1 MARVLVIEDAEDVRQ
16 LLVDVLAS
24 MDHTAIEAADGLS
37 GVQAA
42 LSDPPDLIILDLMM
56 PAASGGS
63 ALQFIRGTPEIA
75 ELPVLVLSAHSDIR
89 RIAMDSGADAWLSKP
104 VEIKKLREQIEKLLT
119 RPRTPRVTPPNAT
132 TTSAAPPNR

>member
-24 MDHTAIEAADGLS
+24 MDHMAVEASDGLT

-42 LSDPPDLIILDLMM
+42 LNDPPDLIILDLMM

-63 ALQFIRGTPEIA
+63 ALQFIRGMPQIA
-75 ELPVLVLSAHSDIR
+75 HVPVLVLSAHSDIR
-89 RIAMDSGADAWLSKP
+89 RIATDSGADAWLSKP
-104 VEIKKLREQIEKLLT
+104 VEIKKLREQIEKLLNK
-119 RPRTPRVTPPNAT
+119 PSVTPPSAT
-132 TTSAAPPNR
+132 ATSAPPLNR

>member
-24 MDHTAIEAADGLS
+24 MDHTAIEAADGLI

-63 ALQFIRGTPEIA
+63 ALQFIRGMPQIA
-75 ELPVLVLSAHSDIR
+75 HLPVLVLSAHSDIR
-89 RIAMDSGADAWLSKP
+89 RIAVDNGADAWLSKP
-104 VEIKKLREQIEKLLT
+104 VEIKKLREQIEKLLNK
-119 RPRTPRVTPPNAT
+119 PSVTPPSAA
-132 TTSAAPPNR
+132 TTSAPPLNR

>member
-1 MARVLVIEDAEDVRQ
+1 MAHVLIIEDAEDVRQ

-24 MDHTAIEAADGLS
+24 MDHTATEAADGLL

-42 LSDPPDLIILDLMM
+42 LSAPPDLIILDLMM
-56 PAASGGS
+56 PAASGQS

-75 ELPVLVLSAHSDIR
+75 HLPVLVLSAHGDVR
-89 RIAMDSGADAWLSKP
+89 RIATENGADAWLSKP

-119 RPRTPRVTPPNAT
+119 TPRTPRITPPNAT
-132 TTSAAPPNR
+132 PLNL